1 MSIFLYRT
9 IHYQNVQVHLNP
21 KFQTLNPEITYE
33 KEKKSLRLAQETIHF
48 NTHKNVGKVKVKNP
62 THVPCTF
69 TIHPLDPKL
78 PFEKYHDYVV
88 VKPKHYLS
96 IPIKFRP
103 LEPGKYR
110 SLFTLTH
117 VESGKL
123 FTATLIGESNTL
135 L

>member
-1 MSIFLYRT
+1 MFIFLCRT

-21 KFQTLNPEITYE
+21 QFHPLNPEITYE
-33 KEKKSLRLAQETIHF
+33 KEKKTLRLAEETIYF
-48 NTHKNVGKVKVKNP
+48 DDVQNVGKVKVKNP
-62 THVPCTF
+62 TLVPCTF
-69 TIHPLDPKL
+69 AIHPLDPNL
-78 PFEKYHDYVV
+78 PFEKYHDTVV

-123 FTATLIGESNTL
+123 FTAKLIGECNTVY
-135 L
+135 